1 VTRSPAAAANSI
13 GRQAFLV
20 ERYAANLSVDQL
32 VLAGRRAE
40 EVASQLAPGA
50 RTRYLGSVLL
60 PSDEMALCLFEGT
73 SEAVVRAAVERAS
86 LAFERI
92 TFAVMVSRRS
102 GASSGMPSDQRSPH
116 RKSVAAR
123 VQHSGPDGR

>member
-1 VTRSPAAAANSI
+1 MTRSTAAAANSI

-20 ERYAANLSVDQL
+20 ERYAADLSVDQL

-50 RTRYLGSVLL
+50 RMRYLGSVLL

-73 SEAVVRAAVERAS
+73 SEAVMRAAVERAS

-92 TFAVMVSRRS
+92 TIAVTVSRRL
-102 GASSGMPSDQRSPH
+102 GASSGTPSDR
-116 RKSVAAR
+116 RI
-123 VQHSGPDGR
+123 GP